1 LACSSGGPTSPDQT
15 QAGPLFASKAVEVDD
30 DPFAAKPC
38 PSGYTIGNT
47 STGNPVDQNGNLLV
61 CVKNGGNGGGGP
73 KKH

>member
-1 LACSSGGPTSPDQT
+1 M
-15 QAGPLFASKAVEVDD
+15 FATKAVEVDD
-30 DPFAAKPC
+30 DPLAAKPC